1 MVKRTLLVALS
12 LLWFLTGCGG
22 TPESDAPP
30 PPTRPPTD
38 TPAPTATPLPKA
50 TPEVAWQL
58 PKATPKAAW
67 QEFTSEEGGFAV
79 LMPSEPLEQIQPAST
94 PDSTENHMFMARHGE
109 TAAFGVAYTDLP
121 EDMASVEPE
130 AMQNILDLGR
140 DGALASMGGT
150 LLAEEVISLEGFPGR
165 HIEFALPEERF
176 PGGGQGVLRVYLVG
190 SRAYQVL
197 ALAARDHLVA
207 EDVDRFLS
215 SFRLLDIPA
224 PPAADG
230 PGPEVGLDAAPSGAF
245 ASPGPRQAGRAT
257 LC

>member
-12 LLWFLTGCGG
+12 LLWLLGGCGG
-22 TPESDAPP
+22 TAEPDAPP
-30 PPTRPPTD
+30 PPTQPPTD
-38 TPAPTATPLPKA
+38 TPAPTATRRPA
-50 TPEVAWQL
+50 A
-58 PKATPKAAW
+58 ASGAAW

-79 LMPSEPLEQIQPAST
+79 LMPSEPVEQTQPAST

-121 EDMASVEPE
+121 EDLASVEPE
-130 AMQNILDLGR
+130 AMQGILDMGR

-165 HIEFALPEERF
+165 HIEFELPEERF

-190 SRAYQVL
+190 SRVYQVL
-197 ALAARDHLVA
+197 ALAVRDYLVA

-215 SFRLLDIPA
+215 SFRLLDIAA
-224 PPAADG
+224 PPAAG
-230 PGPEVGLDAAPSGAF
+230 ALGLEVVLQASLDAALSGAL
-245 ASPGPRQAGRAT
+245 APPGPRQAGCAS